1 MLINDIQR
9 NLKPMNS
16 GLIFDIKRY
25 AINDGPGI
33 RMTIFMKGCPLNCTW
48 CHNPESISPKPQKL
62 FTASKCIGCG
72 ECVKACPNQACQLTP
87 QGIVTNPELC
97 QLCGRCAD
105 VCPTE
110 ATEISGK
117 YETIDSLL
125 EKIEQEIIF
134 FDQSGGGVTISGGEP
149 LLHHEYLLALLDVCQ
164 QKDIHC
170 TVDTSGLAKTEI
182 LLAVA
187 EKTDL
192 FLYDLKMMDEVRHK
206 QYTGVSNKKIL
217 ANLEILA
224 ETGAEINIRIPLI
237 KGINDDEENIRQTAE
252 FIVNLSGHKKPVNI
266 LPYHNIATPKY
277 LKLGQTYHSSEMD
290 EPSESEQQ
298 QVINI
303 FTEYGLEAKIGG

>member
-1 MLINDIQR
+1 
-9 NLKPMNS
+9 MNS
-16 GLIFDIKRY
+16 GLIFDLKRY

-33 RMTIFMKGCPLNCTW
+33 RMTIFMKGCPLKCTW

-62 FTASKCIGCG
+62 FTAAKCIGCG

-87 QGIVTNPELC
+87 QGIVTNLDLC

-149 LLHHEYLLALLDVCQ
+149 LFHHEYLLALLDACQ

-170 TVDTSGLAKTEI
+170 TVDTSGFAKTEI

-206 QYTGVSNKKIL
+206 QYTGVCNQKIL
-217 ANLEILA
+217 GNLKILA

-237 KGINDDEENIRQTAE
+237 KGINDDEKNIRQTAE
-252 FIVNLSGHKKPVNI
+252 FIVNLSGPKKPVNI
-266 LPYHNIATPKY
+266 LPYHNIAIPKY
-277 LKLGQTYHSSEMD
+277 LKLGQTYHSDELD
-290 EPSESEQQ
+290 EPSESVQQ
-298 QVINI
+298 QVIKI